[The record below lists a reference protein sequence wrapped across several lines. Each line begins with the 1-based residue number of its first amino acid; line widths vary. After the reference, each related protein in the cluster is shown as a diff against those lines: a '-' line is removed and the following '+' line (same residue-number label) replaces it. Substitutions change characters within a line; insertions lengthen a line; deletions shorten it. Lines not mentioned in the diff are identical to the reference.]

1 MAERNI
7 PVREELLSEIEEI
20 ARAQGR
26 APQEVLEE
34 ALNSYIK
41 ELQWAS
47 LKSYG
52 RQKAREQDLTEDD
65 VDTAIA
71 EIRGLSL

>member
-7 PVREELLSEIEEI
+7 PVREELLGEIEKI

-26 APQEVLEE
+26 SAQEVLDE
-34 ALNSYIK
+34 ALDRYIK
-41 ELQWAS
+41 DKQWSS

-52 RQKAREQDLTEDD
+52 RAKALEQGITEDD
-65 VDTAIA
+65 IDTAIA
-71 EIRGLSL
+71 ETRGQSR